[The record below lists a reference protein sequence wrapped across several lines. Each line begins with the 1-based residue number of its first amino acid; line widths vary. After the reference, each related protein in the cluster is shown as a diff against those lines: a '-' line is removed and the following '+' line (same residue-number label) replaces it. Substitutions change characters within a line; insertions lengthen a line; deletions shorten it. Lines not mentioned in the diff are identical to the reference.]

1 MVARMELQCG
11 DAQRGEV
18 KDDFQ
23 ISSLNNWWIM
33 VAFIAIGNSRKEY
46 ILEEQG
52 GRQILF
58 LPC

>member
-1 MVARMELQCG
+1 MELQCG